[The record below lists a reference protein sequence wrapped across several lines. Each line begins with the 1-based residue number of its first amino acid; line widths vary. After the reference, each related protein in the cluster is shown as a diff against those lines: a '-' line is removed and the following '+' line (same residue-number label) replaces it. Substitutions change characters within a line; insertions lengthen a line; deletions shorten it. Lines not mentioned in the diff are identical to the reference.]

1 MDTLYRWSKL
11 VPEDK
16 LEEWEHRLFAAEIP
30 FAVEKQVKRSRWCLS
45 VYTTTFDEA
54 DVLRVRFGGS
64 VAPVNP
70 DSWLPGKTQVEEP
83 PLRIRDSLVITSS
96 EDPAVTERLKAEY
109 PGRIVLSFP
118 RQLAFGTGSHPTT
131 AGCLRYLADISRRF
145 AGRPW
150 TMLDLGCGS
159 GILAIA
165 AARLGAASVVAIDND
180 GMALEYAREN
190 GVRHGVGDLVEFREG
205 DAVALLREKAPT
217 YDLIA
222 ANLFSDLLVE
232 VLPHFPARL
241 APAGEAILS
250 GFLVTQAEIVSG
262 SAQAAGLPLTELSRK
277 GKWMAARI
285 GRDPG

>member
-1 MDTLYRWSKL
+1 MDTLYRWSKF
-11 VPEDK
+11 VPEDR
-16 LEEWEHRLFAAEIP
+16 LEEWEHRLLAAGIP

-45 VYTTTFDEA
+45 VYTSTFDEA

-64 VAPVNP
+64 VAPVSP
-70 DSWLPGKTQVEEP
+70 DSWLPGKPVVEEA
-83 PLRIRDSLVITSS
+83 PLRIRDSLIITSS
-96 EDPAVTERLKAEY
+96 EDPAVIARLESEH
-109 PGRIVLSFP
+109 PTRIVLSFP

-131 AGCLRYLADISRRF
+131 AGCLRYLVDIARRF
-145 AGRPW
+145 SGRPW

-165 AARLGAASVVAIDND
+165 AAKLGARAVVAIDND

-190 GVRHGVGDLVEFREG
+190 GLRHGVGDRVDFREG
-205 DAVALLREKAPT
+205 DVVELLREKAPV

-241 APAGEAILS
+241 ASQGETILS
-250 GFLVTQAEIVSG
+250 GFLATQAEIVSG
-262 SAQAAGLPLTELSRK
+262 SAQAAGLPLTELSRR

-285 GRDPG
+285 SRPTI